1 MIPLLLIPQMIL
13 SGLLFSFDKLNDII
27 STKGKVPIVADLMA
41 SRWAYEAIVVD
52 QFRNNTYEKPYY
64 DLEKIESQA
73 DFRSSFL
80 VNELTNKRKFIAD
93 NIDTKSDSL
102 KAILV
107 KDLNIIQS
115 VIQNDYFKK
124 GLEKDL
130 DRDWTLADFTP
141 EFSKRLEDF
150 FAAYKKFYQDAY
162 NKAVA
167 AREAVI
173 YKFENE
179 KGSQYRLNEYKNKYY
194 NESLADLV
202 QNVSEKDRIVEYN
215 GQLIQQ
221 INPIFLDPKPRGP
234 LDYRAHFFAP
244 QKNLLGATVSTFL
257 FNNLVIWIMTVLLY
271 ITLYF
276 ELLRK
281 LIGSFDRFPGKM
293 SLNKVA
299 APKKK

>member
-13 SGLLFSFDKLNDII
+13 SGLLFSFDKLNGVI
-27 STKGKVPIVADLMA
+27 STKGKVPIIADLMA

-52 QFRNNTYEKPYY
+52 QYRNNTYEKPYY

-93 NIDTKSDSL
+93 NIDSKSDTL
-102 KAILV
+102 KAILI
-107 KDLNIIQS
+107 KDLHIIQS

-124 GLEKDL
+124 GFEKDL
-130 DRDWTLADFTP
+130 DEVWTLEKFTP
-141 EFSKRLEDF
+141 EFNKRLEDF
-150 FAAYKKFYQDAY
+150 FAAYKRFYQDAY

-173 YKFENE
+173 YTYENE
-179 KGSQYRLNEYKNKYY
+179 KGSNYRLNTYKNKYY

-202 QNVSEKDRIVEYN
+202 RNVSEKDRIVEYE

-221 INPIFLDPKPRGP
+221 INPIFLDPKPKSP

-244 QKNLLGATVSTFL
+244 QKNLAGATVSTFL
-257 FNNLVIWIMTVLLY
+257 FNNVVIWIMTVLLY

-281 LIGSFDRFPGKM
+281 LISSFDQLPGKM
-293 SLNKVA
+293 SMNKA
-299 APKKK
+299 DGLKKK

>member
-1 MIPLLLIPQMIL
+1 MIL

-27 STKGKVPIVADLMA
+27 STKGKVPIVADMMA
-41 SRWAYEAIVVD
+41 SRWAYEAIAVD
-52 QFRNNTYEKPYY
+52 HFRNNTYEKPYY

-102 KAILV
+102 KSEMA
-107 KDLNIIQS
+107 KDLNIILS
-115 VIQNDYFKK
+115 VIQVDYFKK

-130 DRDWTLADFTP
+130 GVEWTLEKFTP
-141 EFSKRLEDF
+141 EFNKRLEDF
-150 FAAYKKFYQDAY
+150 FTAYKRFYQDAY
-162 NKAVA
+162 NKAVS
-167 AREAVI
+167 AREGVI
-173 YKFENE
+173 FKFENE
-179 KGSQYRLNEYKNKYY
+179 KGSGYRLNEDKNKYY

-202 QNVSEKDRIVEYN
+202 KNASEKDRIVEYK

-221 INPIFLDPKPRGP
+221 INPIFLDPKPKGP

-281 LIGSFDRFPGKM
+281 LIGSFDQLPGKM
-293 SLNKVA
+293 SLNKSTL
-299 APKKK
+299 PKKN

>member
-52 QFRNNTYEKPYY
+52 QYMNNTYEKPYY
-64 DLEKIESQA
+64 DLEKIESQS

-80 VNELTNKRKFIAD
+80 VNELSNKRKFISD
-93 NIDTKSDSL
+93 NMDTKSDSL
-102 KAILV
+102 KAIMT
-107 KDLNIIQS
+107 KDLNIIQT

-124 GLEKDL
+124 GFEKDL
-130 DRDWTLADFTP
+130 DEEWTLEKFTP
-141 EFSKRLEDF
+141 EFNKRLEDF

-173 YKFENE
+173 FRYENE
-179 KGSQYRLNEYKNKYY
+179 KGKNYRLNEYKNRYY
-194 NESLADLV
+194 NESLSDLV
-202 QNVSEKDRIVEYN
+202 RNVSEKDRIVEYK

-221 INPIFLDPKPRGP
+221 INPIFLDPKPSGP

-244 QKNLLGATVSTFL
+244 YKNLAGATVSTFL

-281 LIGSFDRFPGKM
+281 LISSFDQLPGKM
-293 SLNKVA
+293 SLNKA
-299 APKKK
+299 TEPKKK

>member
-1 MIPLLLIPQMIL
+1 
-13 SGLLFSFDKLNDII
+13 
-27 STKGKVPIVADLMA
+27 
-41 SRWAYEAIVVD
+41 
-52 QFRNNTYEKPYY
+52 
-64 DLEKIESQA
+64 
-73 DFRSSFL
+73 
-80 VNELTNKRKFIAD
+80 
-93 NIDTKSDSL
+93 
-102 KAILV
+102 
-107 KDLNIIQS
+107 
-115 VIQNDYFKK
+115 
-124 GLEKDL
+124 
-130 DRDWTLADFTP
+130 LADFTP